1 MKMSDQE
8 EELSRRLHAA
18 RLARLS
24 AQKTRL
30 LALERAEKLERDL
43 KEVAETGVKAQIFRT
58 LAART
63 QLQTVVKRQSVAR
76 FARITA
82 LGLMLCG
89 ASSGLAWMAMHD
101 AAASGQTARE
111 VPLLGVTSGDRLT
124 LAYTYSVSLPAAR

>member
-1 MKMSDQE
+1 M
-8 EELSRRLHAA
+8 
-18 RLARLS
+18 
-24 AQKTRL
+24 

-63 QLQTVVKRQSVAR
+63 QLQAVVKRERVAR
-76 FARITA
+76 YARITA

-111 VPLLGVTSGDRLT
+111 GPLLGVTSGDRLT